1 MKAINQLLS
10 TRNDI
15 WLGKKRPYRIALPTG
30 CNDLDQQLP
39 DHGWP
44 CGQIIELLP
53 TPLGSGEL
61 RLLLPLLAHQTQ
73 QAKPVMLVSPP
84 WIPCPQAMRQSGLC
98 LEHMVI
104 VNAQSHLFWA
114 TEQVLKAGLCGA
126 VILWLNTKDITAT
139 RMRRLQLAC
148 ENGPAPLFVISSSQA
163 HSQFIRSA
171 IKIQVR
177 PGPVFQLLDSKYVP
191 EPYLLGRTSNPA
203 TSKFI

>member
-15 WLGKKRPYRIALPTG
+15 WLGTKRPYRMALPTG
-30 CNDLDQQLP
+30 RDDLDQQLP

-61 RLLLPLLAHQTQ
+61 SLLLPLLAHQTQ

-114 TEQVLKAGLCGA
+114 TEQALKVGLCGA
-126 VILWLNTKDITAT
+126 VILWLTTKDITAT

-148 ENGPAPLFVISSSQA
+148 ENGPAPLFVISSSHA

-171 IKIQVR
+171 VKIQVK
-177 PGPVFQLLDSKYVP
+177 PGPVFELLDPKDAP
-191 EPYLLGRTSNPA
+191 EPYSLGHSPDTS
-203 TSKFI
+203 TFKFG